1 MELTSMKCMEVW
13 NWKNH
18 RFNCEWWNPMVG
30 CLPNNTLKKE
40 TWIRIVGIPL
50 HLWSERV
57 FQEIGN
63 LCGGWVATEE
73 ETKLR
78 NHMNWARIL
87 VANDGRN
94 IPKEVLISRNGVIFH
109 FPIWFE
115 CQVRVE
121 LQPES

>member
-1 MELTSMKCMEVW
+1 
-13 NWKNH
+13 
-18 RFNCEWWNPMVG
+18 MVG
-30 CLPNNTLKKE
+30 CLPNNTRTME

-57 FQEIGN
+57 FQEIEN

-94 IPKEVLISRNGVIFH
+94 IPKEVSISRNGVIFH

-121 LQPES
+121 LQP